1 MNAGKAGGATTALS
15 RRLGGGAATVRQY
28 LEAGLIDEMHV
39 AVSPVLLGAGAS
51 LPHGIDLPALGY
63 RRTEYVSGGKAAH
76 FIVAKS

>member
-1 MNAGKAGGATTALS
+1 
-15 RRLGGGAATVRQY
+15 

-51 LPHGIDLPALGY
+51 LPHGIDLPAIGY